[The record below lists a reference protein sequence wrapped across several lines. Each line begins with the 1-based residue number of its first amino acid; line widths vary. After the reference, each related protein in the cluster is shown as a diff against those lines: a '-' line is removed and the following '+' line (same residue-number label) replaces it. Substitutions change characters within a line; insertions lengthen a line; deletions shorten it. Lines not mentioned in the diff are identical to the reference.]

1 MLYNTIFW
9 VSILLKH
16 TTIFGSSLW
25 VPLRL
30 RWSRHP
36 DIISNSGIDS
46 REKQSVVL
54 VLLGLLKLLFVVIGG
69 KLFDRSGRRK
79 LMFIS
84 LIGMAGALL
93 LVSISF
99 WIEFK
104 ASTSL
109 IMIGMAMYL
118 AFFSVGTGPG
128 SW

>member
-1 MLYNTIFW
+1 
-9 VSILLKH
+9 
-16 TTIFGSSLW
+16 
-25 VPLRL
+25 
-30 RWSRHP
+30 
-36 DIISNSGIDS
+36 
-46 REKQSVVL
+46 
-54 VLLGLLKLLFVVIGG
+54 
-69 KLFDRSGRRK
+69 
-79 LMFIS
+79 MFIS